1 MHRAHQL
8 KCGDRVAP
16 KLVIK
21 ALSCCCVI
29 LQRLNL
35 GMRLTS
41 TSDMAGQADGVL
53 DRFSGD
59 DHELAEI
66 DVC

>member
-1 MHRAHQL
+1 M

-41 TSDMAGQADGVL
+41 TSDMTGQADGVQN
-53 DRFSGD
+53 RFSGD
-59 DHELAEI
+59 DHELLAEI